1 MKKRNPGKFLKR
13 KLDYIIVSA
22 VFIGWTVQWSSFP
35 MRYVTL
41 EEQAMIST
49 LLKDFTQIVLAA
61 ASLIIPVAI
70 GIVSYIVSKKADYT
84 NVKDLISQFYQAIII
99 LLLSVISGIYNMSY
113 IPYLVIRKKGPNQYE
128 DIFSNES
135 VMIFTLFQLC
145 TFILG
150 LVKLFRGGHRIYKK
164 V

>member
-1 MKKRNPGKFLKR
+1 MKKCDPGKFFKE
-13 KLDYIIVSA
+13 KWDYIIVSLIFLA
-22 VFIGWTVQWSSFP
+22 WTIQWLRFP

-41 EEQAMIST
+41 EEQTMIST
-49 LLKDFTQIVLAA
+49 LLKDFTQIVMAA

-70 GIVSYIVSKKADYT
+70 GIVSYIVSKKTEYT
-84 NVKDLISQFYQAIII
+84 SAKDLISQFYQAIII

-113 IPYLVIRKKGPNQYE
+113 IPYLVVRKRSPGQYE

-135 VMIFTLFQLC
+135 VIILTLFQLC